1 VNTFLPFELIA
12 AFRFLLEGRMQTVLT
27 IVGAAVG
34 VSVIVFMSSLLA
46 GVQAN
51 IFNRVLSTQAH
62 IVISPLEDVAR
73 PLRHS
78 STTSTLAIVQ
88 KPTQRLRSID
98 QWQALMAR
106 LSVRQDVVAV
116 SPSVV
121 GAAFAVRGDAANAVS
136 LTGMVPSEFYRII
149 ALPDKMVTGSALLAP
164 DGILIGTQLADDL
177 GLRTGEKLRIRTGS
191 SSSSTAGASDQTFVI
206 GGTFDLGSKDSNL
219 RSVFV
224 TLRSAQSLLGIT
236 GGVTDVS
243 INLTDPYQAETAAEA
258 LRTALGVNAE
268 SWIKTFEQLF
278 TALNTQS
285 IANYVIQFFV
295 AVAVA
300 LGISSVLVVSVVQ
313 RSREIGILRAMGA
326 SQGQILRVFLAQGAV
341 IGLLGSLAGS
351 ALGAGFVLLWRT
363 FARNA
368 DGTEFFPIALHLS
381 LFVATG
387 LVATLTGLV
396 TAVLPALSAAR
407 LNPVDAIRG

>member
-1 VNTFLPFELIA
+1 MNTFLPFELIA

-191 SSSSTAGASDQTFVI
+191 STTAGASDQTFVI

-243 INLTDPYQAETAAEA
+243 INLTDPYQAETAAEN
-258 LRTALGVNAE
+258 LRTGLGVNAE

>member
-1 VNTFLPFELIA
+1 MNTFLPFELIA

-27 IVGAAVG
+27 IIGAAVG

-106 LSVRQDVVAV
+106 LSVRPDVVAV

-191 SSSSTAGASDQTFVI
+191 STTAGASDQTFVI

-243 INLTDPYQAETAAEA
+243 INLTDPYQAETAAEN
-258 LRTALGVNAE
+258 LRTGLGVNAE

>member
-1 VNTFLPFELIA
+1 
-12 AFRFLLEGRMQTVLT
+12 MQTLLT
-27 IVGAAVG
+27 IIGAAVG

-62 IVISPLEDVAR
+62 IVISPPEDVAR
-73 PLRHS
+73 VLPR
-78 STTSTLAIVQ
+78 TTAGNELAVVQ

-98 QWQALMAR
+98 QWQAIAAR
-106 LSVRQDVVAV
+106 LAARSDVVAV
-116 SPSVV
+116 SPAAA
-121 GAAFAVRGDAANAVS
+121 GAAFAVQGDAANAIS
-136 LTGMVPSEFYRII
+136 LTGMLPAQFYRIVN
-149 ALPDKMVTGSALLAP
+149 LPGKMVTGSAVLAP
-164 DGILIGTQLADDL
+164 DGVLIGIQLAEDL
-177 GLRTGEKLRIRTGS
+177 GISTGEKLRIRTGS
-191 SSSSTAGASDQTFVI
+191 GSAAGMPDRTFII
-206 GGTFDLGSKDSNL
+206 GGTFDLGSKDANR
-219 RSVFV
+219 RSVYV
-224 TLRSAQSLLGIT
+224 TLRSAQSLLGLT
-236 GGVTDVS
+236 GGVTAISV
-243 INLTDPYQAETAAEA
+243 NLVDPYQAEAVAET

-326 SQGQILRVFLAQGAV
+326 SQRQVLRIFLAQGAV
-341 IGLLGSLAGS
+341 IGLLGSVAGS
-351 ALGAGFVLLWRT
+351 ALGAGFVLVWRT

-381 LFVATG
+381 LFLTTG

-396 TAVLPALSAAR
+396 TAVLPALGAAR

>member
-1 VNTFLPFELIA
+1 MNAFLPFELIA
-12 AFRFLLEGRMQTVLT
+12 AFRFLLEGRMQTLLT
-27 IVGAAVG
+27 IIGAAVG

-51 IFNRVLSTQAH
+51 IFSRVLSTQAH
-62 IVISPLEDVAR
+62 VVISPIEDVAR

-78 STTSTLAIVQ
+78 ATTSELFIVQ
-88 KPTQRLRSID
+88 KPTQRVRSID

-106 LSVRQDVVAV
+106 LSARQDVVAV
-116 SPSVV
+116 SPAAV

-191 SSSSTAGASDQTFVI
+191 STTAGASDQTFVI

-243 INLTDPYQAETAAEA
+243 VNLTDPYQAEAAAEN
-258 LRTALGVNAE
+258 LRTGLGVNAE

-326 SQGQILRVFLAQGAV
+326 SQGQVLRIFLAQGAV

-351 ALGAGFVLLWRT
+351 TLGAGFILLWRT

-368 DGTEFFPIALHLS
+368 DGTEFFPIS
-381 LFVATG
+381 LQMKLFLITG

>member
-1 VNTFLPFELIA
+1 MSTFLPFELIA

-27 IVGAAVG
+27 IFGAAVG

-51 IFNRVLSTQAH
+51 IFSRVLSTQAH

-149 ALPDKMVTGSALLAP
+149 ALPDKMITGSAVLAP

-177 GLRTGEKLRIRTGS
+177 GLRTGEKLRIRTG

-243 INLTDPYQAETAAEA
+243 INLTDPYQAEVAAET
-258 LRTALGVNAE
+258 LRTGLGVNAE